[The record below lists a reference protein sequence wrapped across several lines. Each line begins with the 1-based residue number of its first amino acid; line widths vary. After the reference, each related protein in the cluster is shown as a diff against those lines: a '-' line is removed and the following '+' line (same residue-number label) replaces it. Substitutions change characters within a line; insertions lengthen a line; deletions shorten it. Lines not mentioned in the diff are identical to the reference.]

1 MSLSQQQLNDFWS
14 GIKASL
20 PTMLGYISIGAAFG
34 TIAGQNTLLFGNSFC
49 CQRFF
54 MLVLDSLLLLVCWLP
69 MLLLAV
75 LS

>member
-1 MSLSQQQLNDFWS
+1 MILEWRKGF
-14 GIKASL
+14 L

-34 TIAGQNTLLFGNSFC
+34 TIAGSEHFTIWQVFC